1 MKVLSIDI
9 GASSGRFIVTDY
21 DGKKFEKIETFRFL
35 NEMKYIDGHE
45 RWDFNHLFEEIKKG
59 LRKTLSEFNDIKTI
73 GVDTRAVDYGLLKD
87 NKLEF
92 NPIAYRD
99 DRNENAKNDLLTKL
113 GGYNKIYKETGIQLL
128 AFNTVFQLYDD
139 IKNDKK
145 FDKFLLI
152 PDLINYYL
160 TGNQFIELT
169 NLSTTAIY
177 NPIKKKISE
186 EIVNTIGLKEEQIPE
201 LIYPSCLVGKLKD
214 EFKVNKESEIEV
226 ISVGSHDTAS
236 AVASVELDNNTCY
249 LSSGTWSLLGVENDE
264 PIINELSYK
273 YNFTNEIGLEHKVR
287 FLKNIMGL
295 FIIQEIRKDYNELDN
310 KKHSFQEFNDEAT
323 KVTNNDIYVDVDDE
337 LFSKPRDMLNK
348 YYSYLKKTNQ
358 YKGDMTLGEVARS
371 IYESMAFKYVG
382 SLKSLEELINRKIN
396 KMIVIGGGNQAK
408 LLNQLIANSLNIDVE
423 TGENEAT
430 VAGNAL
436 AQFIYLKEFKDLKE
450 AREALNKNLKKEIYK
465 PEEVEKFKNKY
476 KKYLEVIS
484 NE

>member
-21 DGKKFEKIETFRFL
+21 DGKNFKKIETFRFL
-35 NEMKYIDGHE
+35 NEMKYIDCHE
-45 RWDFNHLFEEIKKG
+45 RRDFSHLFEEIKKG
-59 LRKTLSEFNDIKTI
+59 LTITLKEFNDIKTI
-73 GVDTRAVDYGLLKD
+73 GVDTWAVDYGLLKN

-92 NPIAYRD
+92 DPIAYRD
-99 DRNENAKNDLLTKL
+99 DRNENAKNDLLDKF

-145 FDKFLLI
+145 FDIFLLI

-160 TGNQFIELT
+160 TGNKFIELT

-186 EIVNTIGLKEEQIPE
+186 EIINAIGLKKTQIPE

-214 EFKVNKESEIEV
+214 EFKVNKDSEIKV

-236 AVASVELDNNTCY
+236 AVASIELDKNTCY

-264 PIINELSYK
+264 PIINELTYK
-273 YNFTNEIGLEHKVR
+273 FNFTNEIGLEHKFR

-310 KKHSFQEFNDEAT
+310 KKHSFQEFNDEAA
-323 KVTNNDIYVDVDDE
+323 KVINNDIYVDVDDK

-358 YKGDMTLGEVARS
+358 YKGEMTLGEVARS
-371 IYESMAFKYVG
+371 IYESMAFKYAG
-382 SLKSLEELINRKIN
+382 SLKNLEELINRKIN

-408 LLNQLIANSLNIDVE
+408 LLNQLIANSLNIEVE
-423 TGENEAT
+423 IGENEAT
-430 VAGNAL
+430 VVGNAL

-450 AREALNKNLKKEIYK
+450 AREALNKNLEKEIYK

-476 KKYLEVIS
+476 KKYLEVML

>member
-21 DGKKFEKIETFRFL
+21 DGKKFEKIETFRFI

-45 RWDFNHLFEEIKKG
+45 RWDFNHLFDEIKKG
-59 LRKTLSEFNDIKTI
+59 LRKTLNEFNDIKTI
-73 GVDTRAVDYGLLKD
+73 GVDTWAVDYGLLKD

-99 DRNENAKNDLLTKL
+99 DRNEKAKNDLLAKL

-139 IKNDKK
+139 IKNNIK

-152 PDLINYYL
+152 PDLINNYL

-177 NPIKKKISE
+177 NPIEKKISE
-186 EIVNTIGLKEEQIPE
+186 EIINTIGLKEEQIPE

-323 KVTNNDIYVDVDDE
+323 KVTNNDIYIDVDDE
-337 LFSKPRDMLNK
+337 LFSKPRGMLNK

-358 YKGDMTLGEVARS
+358 YKGKMTLGEVARS
-371 IYESMAFKYVG
+371 IYESMAFKYVS

>member
-73 GVDTRAVDYGLLKD
+73 GVDTWAVDYGLLKD

-139 IKNDKK
+139 INNDKK

-160 TGNQFIELT
+160 TGNKFIELT

-186 EIVNTIGLKEEQIPE
+186 EIINAIGLKEEQIPE

-323 KVTNNDIYVDVDDE
+323 KVTNNDIYVDVDNE

-358 YKGDMTLGEVARS
+358 YKDKMTLGEVARS

-382 SLKSLEELINRKIN
+382 SLKSLEKLINRKIN

>member
-21 DGKKFEKIETFRFL
+21 DGNKFEKIETFRFL

-59 LRKTLSEFNDIKTI
+59 LRKTLSEFDDIKTI
-73 GVDTRAVDYGLLKD
+73 GVDTWAVDYGLLKD

-139 IKNDKK
+139 VKNDKK

-152 PDLINYYL
+152 PDLINYFL

-177 NPIKKKISE
+177 NPIKKTISE
-186 EIVNTIGLKEEQIPE
+186 EIINTIGLKEEQIPE
-201 LIYPSCLVGKLKD
+201 LIYPSCLVGKLKN

-408 LLNQLIANSLNIDVE
+408 LLNQLIANSLNTDVE

-465 PEEVEKFKNKY
+465 PEEIEKFKNKY